1 MECEGFNGTLTLSEN
16 LSIIEDNVFCLC
28 KNFTGSLILPQNI
41 TSIGELAF
49 FCCENLSGNLII
61 PDKVSTIGYE
71 AFFGCKS
78 FTGSLIIG
86 QSVEEIV
93 EDAFGCTDGFSYLYL
108 PPSIKKIGYKAFDGI
123 KCEKI
128 ECEAIIP
135 PTLKC
140 GQYYWDSFSNYA
152 KNYTKLYVP
161 AESLSLY
168 KTAAEWKD
176 FKYINP
182 IGAEVSG
189 ITLDKSSASITIGE
203 SVALTATIEPENA
216 VDKSIIWTS
225 SDESIATVVEGV
237 VTGVKV
243 GTVTIT
249 ATTSND
255 LTATCEITVNPIVA
269 SDVTLNVADMTLLIG
284 QSEKLTA
291 TVLPENTTDATITW
305 ASDNEAV
312 ATVAADGTVTAVS
325 VGVANITATCGNVS
339 ATCKVTVNP
348 VVASG
353 VTLNVEDLTLLVGQ
367 SDKLTATV
375 EPSNTT
381 NATITWA
388 SDNEA
393 VATVAT
399 DGTVTAVSV
408 GVTNITAT
416 CGNVSATCKVTVN
429 PVVASGVTL
438 NVENLTLLIGQTDKL
453 TATVLPE
460 NTTDKTV
467 TWKSDNEAIAKVS
480 EDGTVTAVA
489 VGVANITASCGD
501 VKATCKVTVTP
512 VSPTS
517 IDLNIKDMVLFI
529 GQSETIQAVIRP
541 ANTTYP
547 TVTWHSE
554 NESIATVSA
563 NGKVTGIAEGVAT
576 ITAKCGNV
584 SATCVVTVNPIP
596 ASNIEI
602 TSGNVTLTI
611 GSSAKLAAKVSP
623 ENTTHPEVEW
633 SSSDI
638 GIATITAD
646 GIVTAVSLG
655 TVVITAKCGNVS
667 TTCTVTVIPVPSEGI
682 VISPS
687 SVSMLLGDKTTLTAS
702 VFPENTTDKTVTWGS
717 DNPAVASVTSDG
729 VVTAL
734 GLGTATI
741 TASNGLSKAT
751 CRVTVNPVVATSISL
766 NVKDETI
773 FVASTTQLA
782 ASFSPENVTDK
793 TITWTSSKP
802 EIATVSDQGLVYGVA
817 VGTTTITASIGSVS
831 TTCQINVVHRIPDM
845 DPAVSTSERDIFTL
859 SGQPVN
865 MAVYATG
872 GEPTSW
878 SYVWTKN
885 GEVVS
890 KSDELNI
897 TAVNNSETIIADT
910 YRVKVENEIDKVV
923 IFSEIFDFVVR
934 IYPAVETPANDNDII
949 ISTGDNGSNKTR
961 EGNKVTLSVMT
972 PKGGNPQGW
981 EYVWSGP
988 RGEIGEGETIETVAS
1003 MSSGN
1008 SMAIEQ
1014 TAYTLKMTDYSPEGE
1029 VWAQFNLVNTLDV
1042 YRRPETPSQMLR
1054 KGNGS
1059 SHTFIAMMPVPDEQ
1073 LGKLGYTLVY
1083 GWTDSDGNDHT
1094 IEQTSLRYCHTDGE
1108 TYNKPTNKFWVY
1120 SVWNYQDGSV
1130 VSSGRRYLDGSLDE
1144 DFDASVFD
1152 GSGVMKDG
1160 QTGTRSAI
1168 YTINGHYLGTDLSK
1182 LSPGIY
1188 IYTTETEG
1196 VKNTEKIIIK

>member
-1 MECEGFNGTLTLSEN
+1 MNQTNMNRLTQLLFVLGVMLALPGAMRAASVRVDVDQLRYTIDTDAGEAELDGPVSSSTRIVNLTIPDFIEYNGDQYPVTSIGENAFWGNKNVSGSLMIGNSVTSIGEGAFYECSGFTGSLTIGNSVTTIGRRAFCECSGFTGSLMIPNSVTTIGVIAFYNCDGFTGSLTIPNSVTTIGSSAFYGCDGFTGSLTIGNSVTTIEYGAFSDCDGFTGSLTIPNSVTRLGAHAFAWCEGFDGTLTLSEN
-16 LSIIEDNVFCLC
+16 LSIIEDEVFTGC
-28 KNFTGSLILPQNI
+28 KNLTGSLILPQNI
-41 TSIGELAF
+41 ASIGKSAF
-49 FCCENLSGNLII
+49 SSCENLSGELII
-61 PDKVSTIGYE
+61 PNSVTTIGAL
-71 AFFGCKS
+71 AFRCCEN
-78 FTGSLIIG
+78 FTGSLTIG
-86 QSVEEIV
+86 NSVTTIGNS
-93 EDAFGCTDGFSYLYL
+93 AFDQCSKIESLYL
-108 PPSIKKIGYKAFDGI
+108 PAGLKSIDYDAFFY
-123 KCEKI
+123 CSNLNKI
-128 ECEAIIP
+128 ECEAKEP
-135 PTLKC
+135 PVVGNGRATFPTR
-140 GQYYWDSFSNYA
+140 QRIN
-152 KNYTKLYVP
+152 LYVP
-161 AESLSLY
+161 AESLNLY
-168 KTAAEWKD
+168 KTAKEWKD
-176 FKYINP
+176 FKSINP
-182 IGAEVSG
+182 IGAEVTE
-189 ITLDKSSASITIGE
+189 IKLDKSSASISIGE
-203 SVALTATIEPENA
+203 NLTLTATIEPENA
-216 VDKSIIWTS
+216 VDKTIVWTS
-225 SDESIATVVEGV
+225 SDENIATVTEGV
-237 VTGVKV
+237 VTGVNV
-243 GTVTIT
+243 GNVTIT
-249 ATTSND
+249 ATTSNG
-255 LTATCEITVNPIVA
+255 LA
-269 SDVTLNVADMTLLIG
+269 
-284 QSEKLTA
+284 
-291 TVLPENTTDATITW
+291 
-305 ASDNEAV
+305 
-312 ATVAADGTVTAVS
+312 
-325 VGVANITATCGNVS
+325 
-339 ATCKVTVNP
+339 
-348 VVASG
+348 
-353 VTLNVEDLTLLVGQ
+353 
-367 SDKLTATV
+367 
-375 EPSNTT
+375 
-381 NATITWA
+381 
-388 SDNEA
+388 
-393 VATVAT
+393 
-399 DGTVTAVSV
+399 
-408 GVTNITAT
+408 
-416 CGNVSATCKVTVN
+416 
-429 PVVASGVTL
+429 
-438 NVENLTLLIGQTDKL
+438 
-453 TATVLPE
+453 
-460 NTTDKTV
+460 
-467 TWKSDNEAIAKVS
+467 
-480 EDGTVTAVA
+480 
-489 VGVANITASCGD
+489 
-501 VKATCKVTVTP
+501 ATCKVTVTP

-611 GSSAKLAAKVSP
+611 GSSTKLAAKVSP
-623 ENTTHPEVEW
+623 ESTTHPEVEW
-633 SSSDI
+633 SSSDT

-773 FVASTTQLA
+773 FVASTTQLV

-872 GEPTSW
+872 GEPTGW

-897 TAVNNSETIIADT
+897 TAINDSETIIADT

-934 IYPAVETPANDNDII
+934 IYPAVETSANDNDIT
-949 ISTGDNGSNKTR
+949 ISTGNNGSNKTR

-981 EYVWSGP
+981 EYVWSDP

-1029 VWAQFNLVNTLDV
+1029 VWAQFNLANTLDV

-1094 IEQTSLRYCHTDGE
+1094 IEQTSLRYCHTDAE

-1160 QTGTRSAI
+1160 QTATRSAI

-1182 LSPGIY
+1182 LRPGIY